1 MIRISALLSELI
13 NAIGMTD
20 TRSNQAGP
28 VHLTVDDQIVISI
41 DIHPASTERSESL
54 TLFSYLGSLPEAN
67 RESVLLNLLE
77 ADFAKNR
84 TGGATLSIEPS
95 SKAVILMRELFADV
109 LTLASAKSA
118 LEEFTKA
125 ALHWKGVLTSIDEQ
139 DAITEIN
146 AEQDYQPIDIGN
158 FI

>member
-1 MIRISALLSELI
+1 MRTPALISELISAL
-13 NAIGMTD
+13 GMSD
-20 TRSNQAGP
+20 TRSSQAPP
-28 VHLTVDDQIVISI
+28 VFLTVDDQILITI
-41 DIHPASTERSESL
+41 DTHPASAERCESL
-54 TLFSYLGSLPEAN
+54 TLFSYLGSLPENN

-77 ADFAKNR
+77 ADFAKHL

-95 SKAVILMRELFADV
+95 SKAVVLTHELVADG

-125 ALHWKGVLTSIDEQ
+125 ALDWKNVLTSSDEQ

-146 AEQDYQPIDIGN
+146 AEQDYPPIDIDN